1 MKNEAQLSPNNR
13 SNGALPECSGN
24 SEASAIVS
32 KRRILN
38 SAKHKC
44 GDFRPSAR
52 TEGGRMRIIGCD
64 LHARQQTLAM
74 LNTTT
79 GEVVS
84 IALLHEEN
92 HVREFYS
99 TLPRPGARGG

>member
-24 SEASAIVS
+24 SEASAIGS

-52 TEGGRMRIIGCD
+52 TEGGRDENYRMRFTRSPANAGDAGHGNGRSCESNAD
-64 LHARQQTLAM
+64 
-74 LNTTT
+74 
-79 GEVVS
+79 
-84 IALLHEEN
+84 
-92 HVREFYS
+92 
-99 TLPRPGARGG
+99 ARGQQRAGVLFEAPAA